1 MQNIFDWVEENVEE
15 MYNHFI
21 NSKPSKE
28 EIQKIVDLSDPKNS
42 KKLKIKDPKDISFKM
57 FKIALLN

>member
-1 MQNIFDWVEENVEE
+1 